1 MLLEVKELKVHY
13 GGVEVV
19 GGVFLEMDEDTIVT
33 IIGANGAGKT
43 TILRT
48 ISGLKQA
55 TSGEIYFQGIR
66 IDRTQPHEIVKM
78 GISQI
83 PEGRRLFPYLTV
95 ENNLLLGSYVRKD
108 RKEVREDLDEI
119 YEFFPVLLKRRKSR
133 AADLSGG
140 EQQMLAIGRALL
152 SKPRLLLMDEPSLGL
167 APWLVKEMKNI
178 IKRISERGVSI
189 ILVEQNAQMALKIA
203 DFAYVLETGAITL
216 KGKASELAQD
226 IRVKEAHL
234 GG

>member
-19 GGVFLEMDEDTIVT
+19 GGVFLEMDEDAIVT

-48 ISGLKQA
+48 ISGLKRA
-55 TSGEIYFQGIR
+55 TSGEIYFQGVR

-95 ENNLLLGSYVRKD
+95 ENNLMLGSYVRKD
-108 RKEVREDLDEI
+108 RKEVSEDLDEI
-119 YEFFPVLLKRRKSR
+119 YELFPVLLNRRKSR

-189 ILVEQNAQMALKIA
+189 VLVEQNAQMALKIA

-226 IRVKEAHL
+226 IRVKEAYL

>member
-19 GGVFLEMDEDTIVT
+19 GGVFLEVDEDTIVT

-55 TSGEIYFQGIR
+55 TSGEIYFQGVR
-66 IDRTQPHEIVKM
+66 IDRTEPHEIVKM

-108 RKEVREDLDEI
+108 RKEVSEDLDEI
-119 YEFFPVLLKRRKSR
+119 YELFPVLLERRKSR
-133 AADLSGG
+133 AANLSGG

-189 ILVEQNAQMALKIA
+189 VLVEQNAQMALKIA

-226 IRVKEAHL
+226 IRVKEAYL

>member
-13 GGVEVV
+13 DGVEVL
-19 GGVFLEMDEDTIVT
+19 GGVFLEMDEDAIVT

-48 ISGLKQA
+48 ISGLKRA
-55 TSGEIYFQGIR
+55 TSGEIYFQGVR

-95 ENNLLLGSYVRKD
+95 ENNLMLGSYVRKD
-108 RKEVREDLDEI
+108 RKEVSEDLDEI
-119 YEFFPVLLKRRKSR
+119 YELFPVLLNRRKSR

-189 ILVEQNAQMALKIA
+189 VLVEQNAQMALKIA

-226 IRVKEAHL
+226 IRVKEAYL